1 MKEEVKDKIYINLK
15 NRSIGGVTTAGGF
28 KAQMNKLK
36 AQLKGDLNESY

>member
-1 MKEEVKDKIYINLK
+1 MKKEVKDKIYINLE

-36 AQLKGDLNESY
+36 AQLRGDLNES

>member
-1 MKEEVKDKIYINLK
+1 MKEAKDKIYINLE

-36 AQLKGDLNESY
+36 AQLRGDVNENC

>member
-1 MKEEVKDKIYINLK
+1 MKEVKDKIYINLE

-36 AQLKGDLNESY
+36 AQLRGDVNES